1 MENLIEYIKAKNLKK
16 KKKKQTE
23 GNNVFLLQKMK
34 NALNTLHI

>member
-16 KKKKQTE
+16 KKNQTE
-23 GNNVFLLQKMK
+23 GNNVFLLQIMK